1 MIIESAIEPGME
13 SAATKV
19 DASARSPGFSGF
31 LHAKNVMHAIVK
43 MMVVCFIIRVLVY

>member
-1 MIIESAIEPGME
+1 MIIESAMAPGME

-19 DASARSPGFSGF
+19 DVAASGPGFSGF

-43 MMVVCFIIRVLVY
+43 RMVVFFITRVLAY